1 MDDRRTPRTA
11 TLLRVGQA
19 AEILGVGVDTIRRWE
34 AEGRL
39 GIVRSAGGQR
49 QVPIAEVT
57 RLLAERRAA
66 VPDRPIVAQSAR
78 NRFTGIVTRIEQ
90 DRVAAVVEVQAG
102 PHRLVSLMTSE
113 AVDDLGLRIG
123 DEAVCVVKATNV
135 IVEIPA
141 GRPHRASE
149 AGSP

>member
-1 MDDRRTPRTA
+1 MLGITVE
-11 TLLRVGQA
+11 TL
-19 AEILGVGVDTIRRWE
+19 RRWGD
-34 AEGRL
+34 EGR
-39 GIVRSAGGQR
+39 IEVTRSEGGQR
-49 QVPIAEVT
+49 LVAVSEVT
-57 RLLAERRAA
+57 RLLAERRR
-66 VPDRPIVAQSAR
+66 VEVDRPIVAQSAR

-141 GRPHRASE
+141 GRPARVADPATS
-149 AGSP
+149 